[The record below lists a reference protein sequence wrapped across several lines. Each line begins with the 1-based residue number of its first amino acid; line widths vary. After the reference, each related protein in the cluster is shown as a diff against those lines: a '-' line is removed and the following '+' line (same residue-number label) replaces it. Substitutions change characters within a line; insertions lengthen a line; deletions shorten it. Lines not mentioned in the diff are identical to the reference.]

1 MEAVYVPILV
11 ALIGGPVMWFLAR
24 FDKRN
29 TEQHGENM
37 KILSRVEDKV
47 DRVDGRSG
55 GIVEMMLVV
64 ARVVIAV
71 LVVLCV
77 MTVWFKTV
85 DGCHDD
91 VLDDDLATEWWV
103 TV

>member
-47 DRVDGRSG
+47 DRVDGKVDRLDTKVDKLDGRVTDLEKPKARSTKKS
-55 GIVEMMLVV
+55 V
-64 ARVVIAV
+64 
-71 LVVLCV
+71 
-77 MTVWFKTV
+77 
-85 DGCHDD
+85 
-91 VLDDDLATEWWV
+91 
-103 TV
+103 

>member
-47 DRVDGRSG
+47 DRVDGKVDRLDSKVDKIDTRVTDLEKPKARSTKKS
-55 GIVEMMLVV
+55 V
-64 ARVVIAV
+64 
-71 LVVLCV
+71 
-77 MTVWFKTV
+77 
-85 DGCHDD
+85 
-91 VLDDDLATEWWV
+91 
-103 TV
+103 